1 MVSFVL
7 MIIMAIIELATKMPL
22 WVFMLT
28 VAIFWVGILVE
39 SLINSIRKLA
49 VGVAKAADEM
59 LSKPLGILKL
69 PEK

>member
-7 MIIMAIIELATKMPL
+7 MIIMVIIELATKMPL

-39 SLINSIRKLA
+39 SIINSIRKLA

-59 LSKPLGILKL
+59 SKVK
-69 PEK
+69 

>member
-28 VAIFWVGILVE
+28 VSIFWLAILVE

-59 LSKPLGILKL
+59 SKVK
-69 PEK
+69 

>member
-39 SLINSIRKLA
+39 SIINAIRKLA

-59 LSKPLGILKL
+59 NKVK
-69 PEK
+69 

>member
-7 MIIMAIIELATKMPL
+7 MIIIAIIELATKMPL
-22 WVFMLT
+22 WMFILT
-28 VAIFWVGILVE
+28 VAIFWLGILVE

-59 LSKPLGILKL
+59 SKVK
-69 PEK
+69 

>member
-7 MIIMAIIELATKMPL
+7 MIIIAIIELATKMPT

-39 SLINSIRKLA
+39 SRINAIRKMA
-49 VGVAKAADEM
+49 VGVAKAADV
-59 LSKPLGILKL
+59 LSKVK
-69 PEK
+69 

>member
-1 MVSFVL
+1 MISFVL

-39 SLINSIRKLA
+39 SLINAIRKLA
-49 VGVAKAADEM
+49 VGVAKAADEI
-59 LSKPLGILKL
+59 SKV
-69 PEK
+69 E

>member
-7 MIIMAIIELATKMPL
+7 MIIMAIIELATKTPL

-39 SLINSIRKLA
+39 SLINAIRKLA
-49 VGVAKAADEM
+49 VGVAKAADEI
-59 LSKPLGILKL
+59 SKVK
-69 PEK
+69 

>member
-22 WVFMLT
+22 WVFMIT
-28 VAIFWVGILVE
+28 VAIFWLGILVE

-59 LSKPLGILKL
+59 SKVK
-69 PEK
+69 

>member
-1 MVSFVL
+1 MVSFLL

-39 SLINSIRKLA
+39 SLINAIRKLA

-59 LSKPLGILKL
+59 SKVK
-69 PEK
+69 

>member
-28 VAIFWVGILVE
+28 VAIFWLAILVE

-49 VGVAKAADEM
+49 VGVVKAADEM
-59 LSKPLGILKL
+59 SKVK
-69 PEK
+69 

>member
-28 VAIFWVGILVE
+28 VAIFWLGILVE
-39 SLINSIRKLA
+39 SLINAIRKLA

-59 LSKPLGILKL
+59 SKV
-69 PEK
+69 E

>member
-7 MIIMAIIELATKMPL
+7 MIIMAIIELAAKMPL
-22 WVFMLT
+22 WVVMLT

-39 SLINSIRKLA
+39 SIINAIRKLA

-59 LSKPLGILKL
+59 SKVK
-69 PEK
+69 

>member
-7 MIIMAIIELATKMPL
+7 MIIIAIIELATKMPL
-22 WVFMLT
+22 WVFILT
-28 VAIFWVGILVE
+28 VSIFWLGILVE

-59 LSKPLGILKL
+59 SKVK
-69 PEK
+69 

>member
-1 MVSFVL
+1 MVSFVF

-39 SLINSIRKLA
+39 SLINAIRKLA

-59 LSKPLGILKL
+59 SKVK
-69 PEK
+69 

>member
-39 SLINSIRKLA
+39 SIINSIRKLA
-49 VGVAKAADEM
+49 VGVAKAVDEM
-59 LSKPLGILKL
+59 SKVK
-69 PEK
+69 

>member
-22 WVFMLT
+22 WVFILT
-28 VAIFWVGILVE
+28 VSIFWVGILVE
-39 SLINSIRKLA
+39 SLINAIRKLA

-59 LSKPLGILKL
+59 SKVK
-69 PEK
+69 

>member
-22 WVFMLT
+22 LVFMLT

-39 SLINSIRKLA
+39 SIINAIRKLA

-59 LSKPLGILKL
+59 SKVK
-69 PEK
+69 

>member
-28 VAIFWVGILVE
+28 VAIFWLAILVE
-39 SLINSIRKLA
+39 SIINAIQKLA

-59 LSKPLGILKL
+59 SKVK
-69 PEK
+69 

>member
-22 WVFMLT
+22 WMFMLT

-39 SLINSIRKLA
+39 SIINAIRKLA
-49 VGVAKAADEM
+49 VGVAKAADEI
-59 LSKPLGILKL
+59 SKV
-69 PEK
+69 E

>member
-1 MVSFVL
+1 MISFVL

-22 WVFMLT
+22 WVFMIT
-28 VAIFWVGILVE
+28 VSIFWIGILVE

-59 LSKPLGILKL
+59 SKVK
-69 PEK
+69 

>member
-39 SLINSIRKLA
+39 SLINAIRKLA
-49 VGVAKAADEM
+49 VGVVKAADEM
-59 LSKPLGILKL
+59 NKVK
-69 PEK
+69 

>member
-7 MIIMAIIELATKMPL
+7 MIIMVIIELATKMPL

-28 VAIFWVGILVE
+28 VSIFWVGILVE
-39 SLINSIRKLA
+39 SLINVIRKLA

-59 LSKPLGILKL
+59 SKVK
-69 PEK
+69 

>member
-39 SLINSIRKLA
+39 SLINAIRKLA
-49 VGVAKAADEM
+49 VGVAKAADEI
-59 LSKPLGILKL
+59 SKVK
-69 PEK
+69 

>member
-22 WVFMLT
+22 WVFMIT
-28 VAIFWVGILVE
+28 VAIFWIGILVE
-39 SLINSIRKLA
+39 SLINAIRKLA

-59 LSKPLGILKL
+59 SKVK
-69 PEK
+69 

>member
-22 WVFMLT
+22 WMVMLT
-28 VAIFWVGILVE
+28 VAIFWLGILVE
-39 SLINSIRKLA
+39 SLINAIRKLA

-59 LSKPLGILKL
+59 SKVK
-69 PEK
+69 

>member
-7 MIIMAIIELATKMPL
+7 MIIMVIIELATKMPT

-28 VAIFWVGILVE
+28 VAIFWLAILVE

-59 LSKPLGILKL
+59 SKVK
-69 PEK
+69 

>member
-22 WVFMLT
+22 WVFMIT
-28 VAIFWVGILVE
+28 VAIFWLGILVE
-39 SLINSIRKLA
+39 SLVNAIRKLA

-59 LSKPLGILKL
+59 SKVK
-69 PEK
+69 

>member
-22 WVFMLT
+22 RVFMLT
-28 VAIFWVGILVE
+28 VAIFWLAILLE
-39 SLINSIRKLA
+39 SLINAIRKLA

-59 LSKPLGILKL
+59 SKVK
-69 PEK
+69 

>member
-22 WVFMLT
+22 WGFMIT
-28 VAIFWVGILVE
+28 VAIFWLAILVE
-39 SLINSIRKLA
+39 SLINAIRKLA

-59 LSKPLGILKL
+59 SKVK
-69 PEK
+69 

>member
-7 MIIMAIIELATKMPL
+7 MIIIAIIELATKMPL
-22 WVFMLT
+22 WVFILT

-59 LSKPLGILKL
+59 SKVK
-69 PEK
+69 

>member
-39 SLINSIRKLA
+39 SLINAIRKLA
-49 VGVAKAADEM
+49 AGVVKAADEI
-59 LSKPLGILKL
+59 SKVK
-69 PEK
+69 